1 MSIIN
6 KTILSQL
13 NPKINLQELLSK
25 YHAGTITDEERILL
39 EEWYAQW
46 TPEQQ
51 ELSSEEIDQMKADVW
66 QSLNV
71 TVLPAATKRLW
82 PRIALAASVI
92 LCLSVGGYYYLSN
105 SKASQ
110 QQMTAKV
117 ERVDIAPG
125 GNKAVLVLNNGLKIN
140 LNSQING
147 TIAKQGNIRIVKTAN
162 GQLAYAPD
170 NTDPSVV
177 VYNTLSTPRG
187 GKYDLV
193 LADGTKVW
201 LNSASSITYPTAFKG
216 NDRTVN
222 ITGEVYFEIVH
233 NAKQPFRVNF
243 KGHTIEDI
251 GTEFNINAYDDE
263 QVIKTT
269 LVAGS
274 IKLSRDS
281 RSVLLR
287 PGQQS
292 ITSLSN
298 TAIEIKDA
306 DINEATAWKNGL
318 FKFKKAKIEDVMRQL
333 SRWYNVDVSYPYGI
347 PKTVFSGEMIK
358 DANASQIL
366 DMLAYFKV
374 NYEIVQQTKGS
385 EKKII
390 IKP

>member
-13 NPKINLQELLSK
+13 NPRINLQELLNK

-39 EEWYAQW
+39 EEWYTQW

-92 LCLSVGGYYYLSN
+92 LCLSVGCYYYLSN
-105 SKASQ
+105 SQASQ

-125 GNKAVLVLNNGLKIN
+125 GNRAVLVLNNGLKIS

-281 RSVLLR
+281 KSVLLR

-333 SRWYNVDVSYPYGI
+333 SRWYNVDVSYPYGV

-358 DANASQIL
+358 DANATQIL

>member
-1 MSIIN
+1 M
-6 KTILSQL
+6 
-13 NPKINLQELLSK
+13 NPRINLQELLNK

-39 EEWYAQW
+39 EEWYTQW

-92 LCLSVGGYYYLSN
+92 LCLSVGCYYYLSN
-105 SKASQ
+105 SQASQ

-125 GNKAVLVLNNGLKIN
+125 GNRAVLVLNNGLKIS

-281 RSVLLR
+281 KSVLLR

-333 SRWYNVDVSYPYGI
+333 SRWYNVDVSYPYGV

-358 DANASQIL
+358 DANATQIL

>member
-1 MSIIN
+1 
-6 KTILSQL
+6 L
-13 NPKINLQELLSK
+13 NQKINLQELLSK
-25 YHAGTITDEERILL
+25 YHAGTISHEERVLL

-46 TPEQQ
+46 KPEQQ
-51 ELSSEEIDQMKADVW
+51 ELSSEEIDQLKADVW

-71 TVLPAATKRLW
+71 NVQPPVTKRLW
-82 PRIALAASVI
+82 PRITMVASVI
-92 LCLSVGGYYYLSN
+92 LCLSIGGYYYLSK
-105 SKASQ
+105 SKTKHQ
-110 QQMTAKV
+110 QVTAKV
-117 ERVDIAPG
+117 EKVDIAPG
-125 GNKAVLVLNNGLKIN
+125 SNKAVLVLNNGSKIN
-140 LNSQING
+140 LNSQVNG
-147 TIAKQGNIRIVKTAN
+147 TIAKQGNAKIVKTTN

-170 NTDPSVV
+170 NSDASAV

-216 NDRTVN
+216 NDRTVS

-233 NAKQPFRVNF
+233 KAKQPFRVNF

-251 GTEFNINAYDDE
+251 GTEFNINTYDDE
-263 QVIKTT
+263 PVIKTT

-281 RSVLLR
+281 KSVTLR

-298 TAIEIKDA
+298 TDIEVKDA
-306 DINEATAWKNGL
+306 DINEVTAWKNGL

-333 SRWYNVDVSYPYGI
+333 SRWYNVDVAYPYGV

-374 NYEIVQQTKGS
+374 NYEIVQQTKS
-385 EKKII
+385 TEKKII